1 MLEIGSGKDCFI
13 IAEISGNHAG
23 KLENA
28 IELIREA
35 ALCGANA
42 VKFQAYTADSITLN
56 SPSNDFKI
64 PKGNSWESFSTLH
77 QLYQTAQTPFEW
89 IPELFKAAQRFEI
102 PIFASVFDFE
112 SVQILEKFA
121 PFAYKVASPEASDF
135 PLLKILGETKRP
147 VFISTGLSTAAEIY
161 ESDRYLKKYGCP
173 EVIWL
178 KANTA
183 YPAPLLDVNLRTINH
198 LKGLTES
205 AVGFSDHTIGTEI
218 PIAAVALGADVIE
231 KHLKLSD
238 VAESVDDFF
247 SLTPLEFASMV
258 SSIRNVEKA
267 LGKISYDIPKSSL
280 ENMNGKR
287 SLYCINTIKEGEVF
301 TLQNVRS
308 IRPSYGLPTQYFEKL
323 LGSKSKR
330 NLKIGDRIILADID
344 FKDSDE

>member
-1 MLEIGSGKDCFI
+1 MLELGPNKECFI

-23 KLENA
+23 KLANA
-28 IELIREA
+28 IELIRQA
-35 ALCGANA
+35 ALSGASA
-42 VKFQAYTADSITLN
+42 VKFQAYTANSITLD
-56 SPSNDFKI
+56 SSGEDFKI
-64 PKGNSWESFSTLH
+64 PKGNSWESYSTLY
-77 QLYQTAQTPFEW
+77 QLYQTAETPFEW
-89 IPELFKAAQRFEI
+89 IPELFKAAEKFNI
-102 PIFASVFDFE
+102 PIFASVFDAE

-135 PLLKILGETKRP
+135 PLLKLLGETRRP
-147 VFISTGLSTAAEIY
+147 VFISTGLSTAADIY
-161 ESDRYLKKYGCP
+161 EADRYLKQKGCP
-173 EVIWL
+173 KVIWL

-183 YPAPLLDVNLRTINH
+183 YPAPLLDVNLRTIDH

-205 AVGFSDHTIGTEI
+205 SVGFSDHTIGTEI

-287 SLYCINTIKEGEVF
+287 SLYCINTIKEGEFF

-323 LGSKSKR
+323 VGSKSKR
-330 NLKIGDRIILADID
+330 NLKIGDRIVLADID